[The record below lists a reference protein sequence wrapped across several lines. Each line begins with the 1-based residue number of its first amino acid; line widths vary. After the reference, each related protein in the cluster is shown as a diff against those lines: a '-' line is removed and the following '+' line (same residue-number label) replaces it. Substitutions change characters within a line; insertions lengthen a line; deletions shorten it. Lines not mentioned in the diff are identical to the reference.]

1 MWAENM
7 YNTKLSFLDRMKSA
21 CRIHWWRC
29 LSFYSF
35 LIDHS
40 SIGELYFKHCTIR
53 NDWAAFR
60 SIDEMTLGQI
70 SDAVQFDS
78 GGMRHLLGGITLD
91 SEKRIAGAKAIMLPY
106 ALRHSSQVE
115 DWLAEKWELR
125 LADFLLQV
133 SISGEFLNTVKP
145 TFHQSSGASNREKV
159 IISQPQFSK
168 KNCPFFATLFS

>member
-1 MWAENM
+1 MIV
-7 YNTKLSFLDRMKSA
+7 T
-21 CRIHWWRC
+21 
-29 LSFYSF
+29 
-35 LIDHS
+35 
-40 SIGELYFKHCTIR
+40 
-53 NDWAAFR
+53 AFR

-78 GGMRHLLGGITLD
+78 GGMKHLLGGITLD

-133 SISGEFLNTVKP
+133 RISDEFLNTIKP
-145 TFHQSSGASNREKV
+145 TSNRSSEDHY
-159 IISQPQFSK
+159 FSTPIFRK
-168 KNCPFFATLFS
+168 LFKNCPFFTILFS